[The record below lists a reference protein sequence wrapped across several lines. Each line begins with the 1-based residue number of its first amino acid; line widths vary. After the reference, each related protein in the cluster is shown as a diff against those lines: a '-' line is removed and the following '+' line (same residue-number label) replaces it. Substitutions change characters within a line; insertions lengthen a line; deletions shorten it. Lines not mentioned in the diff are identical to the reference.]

1 MKNIDK
7 KISNA
12 FKYINEKTGNSSD
25 IVTRTIKIGQKKV
38 GYVYYESVSSDDKI
52 SDFLVRGLTW
62 DAKNTNINLFDHM
75 FSTLENTIINS
86 KIKVIETYDD
96 IFYHLASGFTVILVE
111 RYEKAIAIET
121 REKLDRGV
129 VESTTEA
136 IVRGPKDSFTENHNM
151 NIGLIRKRIKDPNLW
166 FTEIK
171 IGKRTKTK
179 VAISYIND
187 IVEKNKIDS
196 IKKKLESIDIDAVLD
211 SGYLRDFLTS
221 NKFNDFP
228 QVISSE
234 RPDLACSSLLDG
246 KVIILVE
253 NSPFVLIIPGLFV
266 DYFHSA
272 EDNYQM
278 PINVS
283 ATRLLRFIGFF
294 ITILTP
300 ALYIALTT
308 FDVKLIPSQLLI
320 SLATQR
326 EGVPFPTSVEVI
338 IMLTTFEILR
348 ECDLRMP
355 KQMGASVSI
364 VGALVLGDAA
374 VAAGI
379 VSPIVVIIVAITSIG
394 GLLFSD
400 IDVINSIRLWRI
412 IFILAASLLGMIGI
426 VIAGFILITRLSS
439 INVLGI
445 SYLSPFS
452 PFSLQGQKYGIIKT
466 PRSVLKR
473 RPLFL
478 KPKNKTRLGDEI
490 HEETENHS

>member
-1 MKNIDK
+1 MENIDK
-7 KISNA
+7 RINDA
-12 FKYINEKTGNSSD
+12 FKHINEITGNSSD
-25 IVTRTIKIGQKKV
+25 IVTRVIKIGQKKV
-38 GYVYYESVSSDDKI
+38 GYVYLESVSSDDKI
-52 SDFLVRGLTW
+52 SDFLVRGLSW
-62 DAKNTNINLFDHM
+62 DAKNTNVNLFDHM

-86 KIKVIETYDD
+86 KMNVIETYDEV
-96 IFYHLASGFTVILVE
+96 FYHLASGFTVVFVE
-111 RYEKAIAIET
+111 GYQKAISVET
-121 REKLDRGV
+121 RIKLDRGV

-151 NIGLIRKRIKDPNLW
+151 NIGLIRKRIKDPKLW

-171 IGKRTKTK
+171 VGTRTKTK
-179 VAISYIND
+179 VAISYLSD
-187 IVEKNKIDS
+187 VVDKDKIDR
-196 IKKKLESIDIDAVLD
+196 IKKRLKSINIDGIID

-221 NKFNDFP
+221 SKFGDFP
-228 QVISSE
+228 RVISSE
-234 RPDLACSSLLDG
+234 RPDLACTSLLNG
-246 KVIILVE
+246 KIVILVE

-266 DYFHSA
+266 DFFHSA
-272 EDNYQM
+272 EDDYQM
-278 PINVS
+278 SLNVS

-294 ITILTP
+294 LTVLTP

-326 EGVPFPTSVEVI
+326 EGVPFPTAIEVI

-412 IFILAASLLGMIGI
+412 IFILAAALLGLIGV
-426 VIAGFILITRLSS
+426 VIAGFILLTRLAS
-439 INVLGI
+439 INILGI

-452 PFSLQGQKYGIIKT
+452 PFSSQGQEYGIIKPPT
-466 PRSVLKR
+466 SLLKK

-478 KPKNKTRLGDEI
+478 KPKNKVRLGDDSN
-490 HEETENHS
+490 EEN